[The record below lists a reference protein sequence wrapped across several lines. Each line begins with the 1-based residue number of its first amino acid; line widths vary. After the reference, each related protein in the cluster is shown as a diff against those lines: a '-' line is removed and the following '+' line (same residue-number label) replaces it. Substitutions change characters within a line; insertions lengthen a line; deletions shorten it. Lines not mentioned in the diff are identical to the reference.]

1 MRRKVYEKEGTK
13 GKKASAKAADV
24 YRGIARR
31 PETRAQKIQAQQIQP
46 LSSE

>member
-1 MRRKVYEKEGTK
+1 MRRKRHEKEDTK

-31 PETRAQKIQAQQIQP
+31 RETRSEKIQAE
-46 LSSE
+46 SSEQWRE

>member
-1 MRRKVYEKEGTK
+1 MRRKKNAKESTK

-31 PETRAQKIQAQQIQP
+31 REARAEKMQA
-46 LSSE
+46 SSEWRQ